1 MAFKFSKE
9 NKCIKCELV
18 PYTKKNREKL
28 ELQLIKFRGTSV
40 NNLEYVINN
49 GIDGISRER
58 QDIVIDE
65 IRCKKEEFEKLV
77 QEERYSATMIGYM
90 EEEKDLITIAEI
102 HLGNVDIRVDAQNI
116 DETPGYVTINL
127 AHMTLYPYG
136 IYDFKMLE

>member
-65 IRCKKEEFEKLV
+65 IRCKKEEFEMNSSFLIMILIS
-77 QEERYSATMIGYM
+77 YSDR
-90 EEEKDLITIAEI
+90 KS
-102 HLGNVDIRVDAQNI
+102 VV
-116 DETPGYVTINL
+116 
-127 AHMTLYPYG
+127 
-136 IYDFKMLE
+136 